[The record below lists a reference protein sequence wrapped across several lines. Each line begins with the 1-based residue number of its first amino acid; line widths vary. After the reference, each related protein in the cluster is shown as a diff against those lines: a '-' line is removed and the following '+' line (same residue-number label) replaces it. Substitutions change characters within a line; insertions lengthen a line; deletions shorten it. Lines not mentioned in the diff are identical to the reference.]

1 MTSQNNIEDQD
12 EVVVIEERDKRT
24 HIYIAIAA
32 VLGLAFGGLAGSAM
46 TASKWESTYQVLE
59 EKYQALAQDKTD
71 LVSQVKTREAS
82 LDKEINAKVATL
94 LAEKEEAH
102 KAELKALQ
110 AQLTEVEKV
119 NLSLESQVKEQKA
132 TLSTTKSENDKLNR
146 QADMQ
151 ATIFERSREVFRK
164 ELQISQ
170 ELESLEK
177 ERESLLPKIETLKK
191 ECDVFL
197 EGKSWDVKSDAC
209 DRHDEANSRLSQ
221 VDQLIEVHKMDLKQ
235 IKDITAEMGL

>member
-1 MTSQNNIEDQD
+1 MNI
-12 EVVVIEERDKRT
+12 
-24 HIYIAIAA
+24 
-32 VLGLAFGGLAGSAM
+32 
-46 TASKWESTYQVLE
+46 
-59 EKYQALAQDKTD
+59 
-71 LVSQVKTREAS
+71 
-82 LDKEINAKVATL
+82 
-94 LAEKEEAH
+94 
-102 KAELKALQ
+102 
-110 AQLTEVEKV
+110 
-119 NLSLESQVKEQKA
+119 SLESQVKEQKA